1 MPRWPWAIPALCAAA
16 VLGGILLTL
25 SGPEADTTYL
35 LLDTVVGLTYPAVGA
50 LIATRRPGN
59 PVGWLL
65 CAGGAGLALQALA
78 GGYAWYGGAHG
89 WPGAGAAAWA
99 TNWVFFLGFGPLL
112 LQPLLLPDGRL
123 PSRRWRPVLVVLLA
137 EMAVVQLMLPFR
149 DRVWVWGREWPSP
162 LGLLPTET
170 VVAPMFAVAIASL
183 TVATVAAPAVRVRRA
198 GRGPDED
205 HPDQTRRRLVPVFA
219 AVLAMAL
226 ATTADLV
233 LPPTPPIGVWLEA
246 LALPL
251 FPVAVAVA
259 IFRYRLFDIEVLL
272 RRTVVYVVV
281 TVVLLGAY
289 LVTVATLDTLVREQG
304 GTLEALA
311 ATAVVAVAF
320 APLRH
325 AVQRAVSR
333 VLFGNRGD
341 PASAL
346 SELGQRLKTSA
357 DPTRLLDG
365 AAEIVAHTLRLPSVA
380 VLAADGT
387 PMSVEGGLPSQG
399 VRVPLLVGGRE
410 EGELRAAPRSPGE
423 TLSAAD
429 TAVLDDLARH
439 LAVALA
445 AVRLAREVQ
454 TSREGLVI
462 AREEERRRLRR
473 DLHDGLG
480 PGLAA
485 IGVRLDLIEAT
496 APEAMRGQLAE
507 VRQLTQGLV
516 GDVRRIVHD
525 LRPPALDELG
535 LGGALEDLALD
546 AEGGAAVTV
555 TLPGPLP
562 DLPAAVEVAAYRIV
576 QEALAN
582 ALRHA
587 GANSVEISAVAEP
600 GDLRDAGSAAQARLV
615 VTVRDD
621 GRGLPERLVEGV
633 GSGSMRERAA
643 ELGGR
648 LRRTSGPTGGTT
660 VEAVLPL

>member
-1 MPRWPWAIPALCAAA
+1 M
-16 VLGGILLTL
+16 
-25 SGPEADTTYL
+25 
-35 LLDTVVGLTYPAVGA
+35 
-50 LIATRRPGN
+50 
-59 PVGWLL
+59 
-65 CAGGAGLALQALA
+65 
-78 GGYAWYGGAHG
+78 
-89 WPGAGAAAWA
+89 
-99 TNWVFFLGFGPLL
+99 FFLGFGPLL

-137 EMAVVQLMLPFR
+137 EMAVIQVMVMFR
-149 DRVWVWGREWPSP
+149 DRVWVWGKERPSP
-162 LGLLPTET
+162 FGFLSTET
-170 VVAPMFAVAIASL
+170 VVAPAFSVVIASL
-183 TVATVAAPAVRVRRA
+183 TVASVAALAVRVRSA
-198 GRGPDED
+198 GHEPNED
-205 HPDQTRRRLVPVFA
+205 RPNHTRRRLVPVFA
-219 AVLAMAL
+219 AVLAMAVAL
-226 ATTADLV
+226 TADVV
-233 LPPTPPIGVWLEA
+233 LPPVPPIGAWLEA

-251 FPVAVAVA
+251 FPLAVAVS

-281 TVVLLGAY
+281 TGVLLGAY
-289 LVTVATLDTLVREQG
+289 LVIVATLNALLRERG
-304 GTLEALA
+304 GTIEALA

-325 AVQRAVSR
+325 AVQRTVSR
-333 VLFGNRGD
+333 LLFGNRGD

-346 SELGQRLKTSA
+346 SELGQRLETSA

-365 AAEIVAHTLRLPSVA
+365 AAETVAHTLRLPSVA
-380 VLAADGT
+380 VLSADGT
-387 PMSVEGGLPSQG
+387 PVSVQGGVPSEG
-399 VRVPLLVGGRE
+399 VRLPLLVGGRE

-423 TLSAAD
+423 ALSAAD
-429 TAVLDDLARH
+429 LAVLDDLARH

-454 TSREGLVI
+454 TSRESLVI

-496 APEAMRGQLAE
+496 APEAMRGPLAE

-562 DLPAAVEVAAYRIV
+562 ELPAAVEVAAYRIV

-587 GANSVEISAVAEP
+587 RADSVEIAVVAVP
-600 GDLRDAGSAAQARLV
+600 VGAPYAGSAAPARLV

-643 ELGGR
+643 ELGGL
-648 LRRTSGPTGGTT
+648 LRRTSGPDGGTT